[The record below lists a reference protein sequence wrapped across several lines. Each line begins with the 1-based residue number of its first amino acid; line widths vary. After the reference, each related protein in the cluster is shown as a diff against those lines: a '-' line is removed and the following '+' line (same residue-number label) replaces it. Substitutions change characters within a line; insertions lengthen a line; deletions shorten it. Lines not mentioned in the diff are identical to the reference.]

1 MSLASQHEFPQIE
14 SFYLGCGYSY
24 ALSGS
29 DLVLRYMEN
38 GEIVGAVRL
47 CFEQG
52 YLVLRGMYVLK
63 EKQGMGVGSA
73 LLVAAV
79 EELGDRECWC
89 IPYDHLVRFYG
100 HAGFV
105 KSTNR
110 STPRF
115 LQDRLTKYK
124 ATGKSVVA
132 MVRNQ
137 K

>member
-1 MSLASQHEFPQIE
+1 
-14 SFYLGCGYSY
+14 
-24 ALSGS
+24 
-29 DLVLRYMEN
+29 MEN
-38 GEIVGAVRL
+38 GGIVGAVRL

-52 YLVLRGMYVLK
+52 YSVLRGMYVLK

-79 EELGDRECWC
+79 EELGNRECWC
-89 IPYDHLVRFYG
+89 IPYTHLIGFYG
-100 HAGFV
+100 QAGFV
-105 KSTNR
+105 KVTRR
-110 STPRF
+110 SAPEF
-115 LQDRLTKYK
+115 LQDRLANYK